1 MNLITNKIDFTFIRF
16 LINLTKNQ
24 NQNQNN
30 MNKLFALL
38 FCLISHLSICQDLTW
53 KADSFEKNKIEGF
66 AESYFHKEKQAL
78 AVNPIKFP
86 AGTAV
91 VEREFNGEDGNY
103 KIRLTSLL
111 ETDGESFYAI
121 FVNDIQIKEFQNP
134 ETEIDYLPNY
144 FYFND
149 VKIKKGDKIKITFKN
164 HSNGKIPEGNG
175 FAFARARWTEL
186 VFYKSE
192 KQD

>member
-1 MNLITNKIDFTFIRF
+1 MCY
-16 LINLTKNQ
+16 LINITKIQ
-24 NQNQNN
+24 NS
-30 MNKLFALL
+30 MNKLIVFLL
-38 FCLISHLSICQDLTW
+38 CLISHLSFCQELTW

-66 AESYFHKEKQAL
+66 ADSYFHKEKQAL

-91 VEREFNGEDGNY
+91 VEKEFDGEDGKY

-111 ETDGESFYAI
+111 ETDGESFYAVFI
-121 FVNDIQIKEFQNP
+121 NDKKIKEFQNP
-134 ETEIDYLPNY
+134 ETEKDYMPNN
-144 FYFND
+144 FYFD
-149 VKIKKGDKIKITFKN
+149 EVKIKKGDKIKITFKN